1 MNFLLRIYRI
11 LVQLLCIPIFVSDF
25 FRSKTGREYGA
36 AFGTKLKLLIKMMR
50 NNSRILSGSS
60 FIEHII
66 MATTLLKI
74 PRQIEGC
81 VVECGTYKG
90 ISAANMSLICAL
102 VGRRFKIFDSFE
114 GLPEP
119 TARDAAHAV
128 LDAQEVHAYQKGWWA
143 GSLEEVRSN
152 IARYGNID
160 ICDFYKGFFDKTL
173 PQFKEPCVQVF
184 VDVDYVSSLETCLI
198 YLWPLLRDGGY
209 LYTHEAQHAEISRL
223 LYSESWWRQN
233 LKTEPPGLVGAGTG
247 LGLKILTDSHFTSA
261 LGYTVKNPQLEN
273 FQKFDQVGGL
283 KLGLSA
289 TGKLTKPGA
298 MFNGEQ
304 KPTEPK

>member
-1 MNFLLRIYRI
+1 MYRI
-11 LVQLLCIPIFVSDF
+11 LVQFLCVPIFVSDF
-25 FRSKTGREYGA
+25 FCSRTGHEYGVT
-36 AFGTKLKLLIKMMR
+36 FWTKLKLFFKMMR

-66 MATTLLKI
+66 MATTILDI
-74 PRQIEGC
+74 PKDIPGC

-90 ISAANMSLICAL
+90 ISATNISLICSL
-102 VGRRFKIFDSFE
+102 VGRRFKVFDSFE

-119 TARDAAHAV
+119 TAQDAAHAI
-128 LDAQEVHAYQKGWWA
+128 LDAQEVHTYEKGWWA

-152 IARYGNID
+152 ITRYGNINV
-160 ICDFYKGFFDKTL
+160 CDFYKGFFDKTL
-173 PQFKEPCVQVF
+173 PNFKEPCVQVF

-198 YLWPLLRDGGY
+198 HLWPLLRDGGY
-209 LYTHEAQHAEISRL
+209 LYTHEAQHAEISKL
-223 LYSESWWRQN
+223 MYSESWWHQH

-247 LGLKILTDSHFTSA
+247 LGLKILTNPHFTSS
-261 LGYTVKNPQLEN
+261 LGYAVKNPQLSS

-283 KLGLSA
+283 KLDLLA

-298 MFNGEQ
+298 MFEGG
-304 KPTEPK
+304 KS